1 MQMISTN
8 RRARVGRR
16 PDGPGRGSALGAG
29 EDGYILIAVMFMLAV
44 FIIAMAVAVPVV
56 RKSIQREQEY
66 ETFQRGKQYAR
77 AVKLYY
83 KKFGRYPTNVDALV
97 KTNDIRFLR
106 KKYVDPTTG
115 KEDWKPIQFGQNKTP
130 TAMGFFGQPLA
141 GSSPGLSTTGLNGNA
156 GLNGSTGGSSGVFG
170 SISNS
175 LNQNGQSQNGS
186 ATNGS
191 GTDAGN
197 SGTGTSGGTDAN
209 GNPIAGSGTNGSGT
223 TGSGTTAGSGLTST
237 GPTIGGVGII
247 GFSPNSPKQSIHV
260 YKKKNHYNEWEF
272 TWDPAS
278 DMQMAQG
285 GNTGTI
291 GQPAGSANPTNN
303 NGFGSTSTNG
313 SSFGSGFGNSGSNSS
328 GTGSGTGS
336 SAGSGNG
343 STTNQPQQ

>member
-1 MQMISTN
+1 
-8 RRARVGRR
+8 
-16 PDGPGRGSALGAG
+16 
-29 EDGYILIAVMFMLAV
+29 MLAV

-115 KEDWKPIQFGQNKTP
+115 KEDWKPVQFGQNKTP

-141 GSSPGLSTTGLNGNA
+141 GSSPGLSTTGLNGGA
-156 GLNGSTGGSSGVFG
+156 GLNGSAGGSSGVFG

-175 LNQNGQSQNGS
+175 LNQNGQGQNSGS
-186 ATNGS
+186 ATS
-191 GTDAGN
+191 A
-197 SGTGTSGGTDAN
+197 SGTGSGNSGTDAN
-209 GNPIAGSGTNGSGT
+209 GNPTTGSGT
-223 TGSGTTAGSGLTST
+223 TGSGATAGGGLTST

-247 GFSPNSPKQSIHV
+247 GFSPNSPKQSIRV

-278 DMQMAQG
+278 DMQIAQG
-285 GNTGTI
+285 GNAGTI

-303 NGFGSTSTNG
+303 NGFGSTSTT
-313 SSFGSGFGNSGSNSS
+313 GSGFGNSGGSNS
-328 GTGSGTGS
+328 GAGSGS
-336 SAGSGNG
+336 GSGNG
-343 STTNQPQQ
+343 SAPIQPQP

>member
-1 MQMISTN
+1 MQ
-8 RRARVGRR
+8 RASKNWRENLGLAQGPIRAGRVRT
-16 PDGPGRGSALGAG
+16 G

-156 GLNGSTGGSSGVFG
+156 IGSGGLMNGSGSPGSSGLG
-170 SISNS
+170 S
-175 LNQNGQSQNGS
+175 NGQNTSVTGTDANG
-186 ATNGS
+186 NGS
-191 GTDAGN
+191 GA
-197 SGTGTSGGTDAN
+197 SGGTDAN
-209 GNPIAGSGTNGSGT
+209 GNPTTGSGT
-223 TGSGTTAGSGLTST
+223 TGSGTTGSGTTGSGLTST

-285 GNTGTI
+285 GNAGTI

-303 NGFGSTSTNG
+303 NGFGSTSTGSGLGNTNSSGSGSGNG
-313 SSFGSGFGNSGSNSS
+313 SSS
-328 GTGSGTGS
+328 
-336 SAGSGNG
+336 GSGNG
-343 STTNQPQQ
+343 STPNQPQQ

>member
-1 MQMISTN
+1 
-8 RRARVGRR
+8 
-16 PDGPGRGSALGAG
+16 
-29 EDGYILIAVMFMLAV
+29 MLAV

-156 GLNGSTGGSSGVFG
+156 IGSGGLMNGAGSSGSSG
-170 SISNS
+170 LS
-175 LNQNGQSQNGS
+175 LNGQNTS
-186 ATNGS
+186 AT
-191 GTDAGN
+191 GTDANGN
-197 SGTGTSGGTDAN
+197 GSGTSGGTDAN
-209 GNPIAGSGTNGSGT
+209 GNPTGGSGT
-223 TGSGTTAGSGLTST
+223 TGSGTTGSGTTGSGLTST

-247 GFSPNSPKQSIHV
+247 GFSPNSPKQSIRV

-285 GNTGTI
+285 GNAGTI

-313 SSFGSGFGNSGSNSS
+313 SSFGSGFGNSGNTNSS
-328 GTGSGTGS
+328 GSGSGTGS
-336 SAGSGNG
+336 SSGSGNG
-343 STTNQPQQ
+343 STTNPPQQ

>member
-1 MQMISTN
+1 MQTASTI
-8 RRARVGRR
+8 RRGNTDRLQ
-16 PDGPGRGSALGAG
+16 GPVRGG

-83 KKFGRYPTNVDALV
+83 KKFGRYPPNVDALV

-115 KEDWKPIQFGQNKTP
+115 KEDWKPVQFGQNKTP

-141 GSSPGLSTTGLNGNA
+141 GSSPGLSTTGLNGSA
-156 GLNGSTGGSSGVFG
+156 GLNGGAGGSAGVFG
-170 SISNS
+170 SISSS
-175 LNQNGQSQNGS
+175 LNQNGQSGTSLNGS
-186 ATNGS
+186 ATS
-191 GTDAGN
+191 GTGTDSSN
-197 SGTGTSGGTDAN
+197 SGAGTSGGTDAN
-209 GNPIAGSGTNGSGT
+209 GNPTAGAGTT
-223 TGSGTTAGSGLTST
+223 TGSGATNSSGLTST
-237 GPTIGGVGII
+237 GPTIGGAGII

-285 GNTGTI
+285 GNAGTI

-303 NGFGSTSTNG
+303 NGFGSTSTG
-313 SSFGSGFGNSGSNSS
+313 SSFGNSGSTNS
-328 GTGSGTGS
+328 GTGSGSGS
-336 SAGSGNG
+336 SSGSGNG
-343 STTNQPQQ
+343 STTNQTQQ